1 MPRQRTTT
9 NLSHDGT
16 KRAGTGA
23 MLFSLFGLLLTPLV
37 LFYASQVVWLKG
49 LWAPVPWML
58 THIKAVGLFWAVYLL
73 PELTLYG
80 LFRRLYPAN
89 FVQISV
95 LMGVAVSSRYKMDV
109 IGAPFQLS
117 DFGMAGQLGDLTGYA
132 GSRMIPS
139 GSMLAGI
146 AIAVFLTKIIHK
158 QETWHPPAEPAMA
171 VCGVCLALTVA
182 SFGASGPLQRA
193 AAALD
198 EGCGDVVERVDQVGP
213 VLSLYTAWSQRQAV
227 AAESFGADL
236 DEMLTTFREDSSTDR
251 TASLEEVP
259 DIIWITSES
268 FFDITRLPGLTFTDD
283 PLPVFHALAET
294 CTDGRMLS
302 NTYGGGTGNVE
313 MEFFT
318 GLSANFLRE
327 GDTMTTLPE
336 GTYAG
341 LPTTVRAL
349 KQAGYATTALHSYD
363 ATLYRRDVNYPLI
376 GFDTV
381 AFRDDF
387 LTPVE
392 LRGTYPSDECFAN
405 EVIARYEARDPSK
418 PFFLHG
424 MTMENHQA
432 YTAGKYPTASDYPAQ
447 SSLASEADLAIV
459 DALVMGLHDADA
471 SLGQLVDY
479 FSQVDRPVLLVFVG
493 DHLPSLNFSD
503 GISMYTHL
511 GITPSESASDW
522 TVEELMEILSTN
534 YLVWSNYETEAA
546 PDRLESCTQLGM
558 RILSRAGVPM
568 SAWFRYLEQDV
579 APTMLFARGKL
590 FVDGEGNGSYGV
602 PEEAQTVYDTYAALE
617 RGLLYGG

>member
-9 NLSHDGT
+9 ATPT
-16 KRAGTGA
+16 KSSTGA
-23 MLFSLFGLLLTPLV
+23 MLFSLFGLFLTPLI
-37 LFYASQVVWLKG
+37 LLYASQVVWLKG

-58 THIKAVGLFWAVYLL
+58 THTKAVGLFWIVYLL

-89 FVQISV
+89 YVQICV
-95 LMGVAVSSRYKMDV
+95 LMGVAVSSRYKMDI

-139 GSMLAGI
+139 ASMLAGI
-146 AIAVFLTKIIHK
+146 AIAVFLAKIIHK
-158 QETWHPPAEPAMA
+158 QDTWRPPAAPAMA

-182 SFGASGPLQRA
+182 SFGATGPLQRA
-193 AAALD
+193 AVALD
-198 EGCGDVVERVDQVGP
+198 EECGDLVERVDQVGP
-213 VLSLYTAWSQRQAV
+213 ILSLYTAWSHRQAV
-227 AAESFGADL
+227 DAETFGEDL
-236 DEMLTTFREDSSTDR
+236 DAMLTTFREDAF
-251 TASLEEVP
+251 TAHTVGLEEVP

-268 FFDITRLPGLTFTDD
+268 FFDITRMPDLTFADD
-283 PLPVFHALAET
+283 PLPVFHRLAET

-336 GTYAG
+336 QTYAG

-349 KQAGYATTALHSYD
+349 SQAGYATTALHSYD

-387 LTPVE
+387 LTPVVQK
-392 LRGTYPSDECFAN
+392 GTYPSDECFAN
-405 EVIARYEARDPSK
+405 EVIARYEARDTAK

-447 SSLASEADLAIV
+447 SSRASAADLAIV

-479 FSQVDRPVLLVFVG
+479 FSQVDRPVLLVFMG
-493 DHLPSLNFSD
+493 DHLPSLNFAD

-511 GITPSESASDW
+511 GVTPTESASDW
-522 TVEELMEILSTN
+522 SVEELMEILSTN

-590 FVDGEGNGSYGV
+590 FVDGAGNGSYGV
-602 PEEAQTVYDTYAALE
+602 PEEAQTVYDGYAALE
-617 RGLLYGG
+617 RGLVYGK